1 LDEIQAEPVVASVT
15 RFGSVGYVSK
25 MERFE
30 FGYVQK
36 DKKNNK
42 IRSFGRSKNQILNAT
57 VSGTVIIT
65 ANGRRYGGAG
75 RWIES
80 IAAESIVEIAQDV
93 ESSEEE

>member
-1 LDEIQAEPVVASVT
+1 MCKRT
-15 RFGSVGYVSK
+15 
-25 MERFE
+25 
-30 FGYVQK
+30 
-36 DKKNNK
+36 KNKTK

>member
-1 LDEIQAEPVVASVT
+1 LLLPSPVSAPSVT
-15 RFGSVGYVSK
+15 YRKWNGLNLA
-25 MERFE
+25 RT
-30 FGYVQK
+30 
-36 DKKNNK
+36 KKKKTK